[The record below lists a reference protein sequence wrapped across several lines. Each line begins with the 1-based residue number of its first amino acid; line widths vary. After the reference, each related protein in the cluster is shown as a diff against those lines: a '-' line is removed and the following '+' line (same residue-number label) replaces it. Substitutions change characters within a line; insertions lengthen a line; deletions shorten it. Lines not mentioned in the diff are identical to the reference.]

1 MSNITDEEILA
12 GIAALVHE
20 IVGVDAASVSAGQ
33 AFTTDLGLDSLAL
46 QEIAVGIEERFGVS
60 VADEQVS
67 SLALVEDAVAHVRG
81 ALGSARA

>member
-20 IVGVDAASVSAGQ
+20 IVGVDAASVTPGQ

-46 QEIAVGIEERFGVS
+46 QEVVVGIEERFGVAVPDDQ
-60 VADEQVS
+60 VAS
-67 SLALVEDAVAHVRG
+67 IALVEDAVAHIRG
-81 ALGSARA
+81 AVA

>member
-20 IVGVDAASVSAGQ
+20 IVGVDAASVTPGQ

-46 QEIAVGIEERFGVS
+46 QEVVVGIEERFGVAVPDDQ
-60 VADEQVS
+60 VAS
-67 SLALVEDAVAHVRG
+67 IALVEDAVAHIRG
-81 ALGSARA
+81 AVD

>member
-20 IVGVDAASVSAGQ
+20 IVGVDAASVSPGQ
-33 AFTTDLGLDSLAL
+33 AFSDDLGLDSLSL
-46 QEIAVGIEERFGVS
+46 QEIVVGLEERFGVVVPDGQ
-60 VADEQVS
+60 VA

-81 ALGSARA
+81 AVA